1 MNKGHNVSKL
11 TFFHFNF
18 RNLEENRLICDCNLG
33 WMVKWRKRSKRSSVR
48 GRCVYPFALRDKKI
62 EQVDR
67 NDMICGKEECYY
79 YTLSFAHP
87 RCLVKMDC
95 SHFCLPFSMGTD
107 VTKRRILSQI
117 LYWDQVEN
125 LKPFILD
132 RGLGFGSCDA
142 FQSA

>member
-1 MNKGHNVSKL
+1 MNKGPNVSKL

-18 RNLEENRLICDCNLG
+18 RNLKENRLICDCNLG
-33 WMVKWRKRSKRSSVR
+33 WMVKWRKRSKMSSVR
-48 GRCVYPFALRDKKI
+48 GRCKYPFAVRNKKI

-95 SHFCLPFSMGTD
+95 SHFLLPFSMGTD
-107 VTKRRILSQI
+107 VTKRRILNQM
-117 LYWDQVEN
+117 LYRDQVEN

-132 RGLGFGSCDA
+132 RGSGFGSCDD
-142 FQSA
+142 